1 VEKLIFRQRRHAIKF
16 LFVFLAVEIVVLMI
30 FIFSGNRVVEVV
42 TMEAGS
48 ELPVPELFLKNAKH
62 EASYVTDMSAIPVNN
77 PGVYDIVI
85 KVGRKNY
92 KSTLQ
97 IVDTTAPRGEVRP
110 IDLVQAEDIRPED
123 FFTKIED
130 ATDVKVTYKAAP
142 DMTKLNT
149 QPVVLV
155 LTDQAGNTAEYE
167 TILRISK
174 TVQTLQVEA
183 GTEELPMTDFLKP
196 GINAENITLAS
207 GNPDLNQIGSYP
219 VSVTVDGVVFDSMI
233 EVVDTVPPM
242 AVAVKQDGWVG
253 SPVEAGAFV
262 QDIQDKTTVTV
273 AYQKEPD
280 FNKTGEQPVIL
291 VLTDAGGNQTLLESV
306 LTLQQDV
313 EPPKIYGAKKV
324 VGYIGQPV
332 SYKKGVYA
340 EDNKDGE
347 VPITVDSSQ
356 VNLKVAGEYPVYYSA
371 VDSSGNKTEVEMT
384 ITMMEQTVT
393 REELDKAADEILAKI
408 ITEEMTILEKA
419 WAVYKYVNTHVVYT
433 GVSDKSDWMK
443 EAMNGIKKGVGDCF
457 TYYAISNL
465 LLDKIGLQ
473 ALSVQRASIG
483 DETNH
488 YWHMVNYGEGW
499 YHFDACPHKPYLCS
513 FMLTTEEVDAF
524 SKRVGKNN
532 YYYRYD
538 KEKYPASAEK
548 PTEEI
553 LALRAKD

>member
-1 VEKLIFRQRRHAIKF
+1 MKPGQKSHAIKF
-16 LFVFLAVEIVVLMI
+16 LFAIIAIEIIVLI

-48 ELPVPELFLKNAKH
+48 ELPAPESFLKNSKR
-62 EASYVTDMSAIPVNN
+62 EAGYITDMSVISVNS
-77 PGVYDIVI
+77 PGIYDVVI
-85 KVGRKNY
+85 KVGRRSY
-92 KSTLQ
+92 KSSLQ
-97 IVDTTAPRGEVRP
+97 IVDTIAPTGEVRS

-130 ATDVKVTYKAAP
+130 ATDVRITYKAAP
-142 DMTKLNT
+142 DMAKLNN

-167 TILRISK
+167 TTLRISK

-196 GINAENITLAS
+196 GVTAGDISLAS
-207 GNPDLNQIGSYP
+207 ETPDLNRIGSYP
-219 VSVTVDGVVFDSMI
+219 VSVTVDGVVFDSII

-253 SPVEAGAFV
+253 TPVEAGAFV
-262 QDIQDKTTVTV
+262 QDVQDKTEVTV

-280 FNKTGEQPVIL
+280 FNKIGEQPVTL
-291 VLTDAGGNQTLLESV
+291 VLTDAGGNKTLLESI

-324 VGYIGQPV
+324 TGYIGQPV

-356 VNLKVAGEYPVYYSA
+356 VNLKVAGEYPVFYSA

-393 REELDKAADEILAKI
+393 REELDKEADEILAKI

-419 WAVYKYVNTHVVYT
+419 WAVYKYVNTHVAYT

-465 LLDKIGLQ
+465 LLDKIGVQ

-499 YHFDACPHKPYLCS
+499 YHFDACPHNPYFCS
-513 FMLTTEEVDAF
+513 FMLTTEETDAF

-538 KEKYPASAEK
+538 KEKYPVSAEK
-548 PTEEI
+548 PTEDI